1 MSREDNGLRLRLV
14 NCLQTIID
22 LEPDLEQL
30 DLVEKLDKEIKVL
43 KTVINRIDQFRVE
56 EEDVLRVEEATSVFL
71 QELRLPLACK
81 EQNKTF
87 PRLLQ

>member
-1 MSREDNGLRLRLV
+1 MGENSGLRFRLV

-22 LEPDLEQL
+22 LEPDLEQM
-30 DLVEKLDKEIKVL
+30 DLGEKLEKEIKVL
-43 KTVINRIDQFRVE
+43 KTVIRKIDQYIVD

-71 QELRLPLACK
+71 EELRLPMALK
-81 EQNKTF
+81 EKNKTF